1 MRGFHLFI
9 LILILL
15 LGLSCDSNTKNRNTS
30 TEIEDIGIDGTSF
43 QLMEGDLLF
52 QDSDCGPFC
61 DAIEK
66 VTEGINGAKF
76 SHVGLVIRNDDNEL
90 VVIEAI
96 TDGVVITS
104 LDSFFARSYDNNNNS
119 KVVVGRLKEQHR
131 NLIPEAIEFSKTKL
145 DLQYD
150 DVFNISNNKYYCS
163 ELIYEA
169 YKHANDGQPI
179 FELQPMT
186 YKDPETN
193 ATFSIWEDY
202 FNNLNVPI
210 PEGKPGLNPG
220 GMSKSTY
227 IEIVFLYG
235 KPQGYK
241 TS

>member
-1 MRGFHLFI
+1 MRGFHPFVII
-9 LILILL
+9 LVLL
-15 LGLSCDSNTKNRNTS
+15 LGLSCESKKKNRSTS
-30 TEIEDIGIDGTSF
+30 AKIEDIGNDSASF

-96 TDGVVITS
+96 TDGVVITC
-104 LDSFFARSYDNNNNS
+104 LESFFARSYDNNNNS
-119 KVVVGRLKEQHR
+119 KIVVGRLKEMHR

-145 DLQYD
+145 DLPYD

-169 YKHANDGQPI
+169 YKHANDDQPI

-220 GMSKSTY
+220 SMSKSTY